1 MVKIKGGGINYGDL
15 ITNIIK
21 YGVLIV
27 LFGICILY
35 IDVANVQFIIFVV
48 LLITVV
54 LGSAIV
60 IKDLSD
66 LSSFMNIVKPNDN
79 KEFSIEKPNPSFFK
93 IFMGVFGVAAIMK
106 IISLVFFILTLNK
119 SPEGAL
125 KPYTKLMA
133 LTKPYTRDL
142 ITTTKECAIV
152 INNSITSASNCNCN
166 SNSNILT
173 LNDLNEF
180 TEFLINN
187 NYIITEHSNSNN
199 ATNNATNNTKKIIY
213 SFKITL

>member
-1 MVKIKGGGINYGDL
+1 MSQLNSQRTYLYLLYNEIIYDQLCNNYV
-15 ITNIIK
+15 N
-21 YGVLIV
+21 
-27 LFGICILY
+27 
-35 IDVANVQFIIFVV
+35 
-48 LLITVV
+48 
-54 LGSAIV
+54 
-60 IKDLSD
+60 
-66 LSSFMNIVKPNDN
+66 
-79 KEFSIEKPNPSFFK
+79 
-93 IFMGVFGVAAIMK
+93 
-106 IISLVFFILTLNK
+106 ILTLNK

-152 INNSITSASNCNCN
+152 INNSITNNITSFSTSNSNSNCNCN
-166 SNSNILT
+166 CNSNILT

-187 NYIITEHSNSNN
+187 NYIITEHSYINN
-199 ATNNATNNTKKIIY
+199 ASNNTKKIIY

>member
-1 MVKIKGGGINYGDL
+1 MSQLNSQRTYLYLLYNEIIYDQLCNNYV
-15 ITNIIK
+15 N
-21 YGVLIV
+21 
-27 LFGICILY
+27 
-35 IDVANVQFIIFVV
+35 
-48 LLITVV
+48 
-54 LGSAIV
+54 
-60 IKDLSD
+60 
-66 LSSFMNIVKPNDN
+66 
-79 KEFSIEKPNPSFFK
+79 
-93 IFMGVFGVAAIMK
+93 
-106 IISLVFFILTLNK
+106 ILTLNK

>member
-1 MVKIKGGGINYGDL
+1 MSQLNSQRTYLYLLYNEIIYDTLCNNYV
-15 ITNIIK
+15 N
-21 YGVLIV
+21 
-27 LFGICILY
+27 
-35 IDVANVQFIIFVV
+35 
-48 LLITVV
+48 
-54 LGSAIV
+54 
-60 IKDLSD
+60 
-66 LSSFMNIVKPNDN
+66 
-79 KEFSIEKPNPSFFK
+79 
-93 IFMGVFGVAAIMK
+93 
-106 IISLVFFILTLNK
+106 ILTLNK

-125 KPYTKLMA
+125 KPYTKYMA

-152 INNSITSASNCNCN
+152 INNSITNNITSFSTSNCNCN

-187 NYIITEHSNSNN
+187 NYIITEHSYS
-199 ATNNATNNTKKIIY
+199 NNATNNTKKIIY

>member
-1 MVKIKGGGINYGDL
+1 MSQLNSQRTYLYLLYNEIIYDHLCNNYV
-15 ITNIIK
+15 N
-21 YGVLIV
+21 
-27 LFGICILY
+27 
-35 IDVANVQFIIFVV
+35 
-48 LLITVV
+48 
-54 LGSAIV
+54 
-60 IKDLSD
+60 
-66 LSSFMNIVKPNDN
+66 
-79 KEFSIEKPNPSFFK
+79 
-93 IFMGVFGVAAIMK
+93 
-106 IISLVFFILTLNK
+106 ILTLNK

-152 INNSITSASNCNCN
+152 INNSITNNSITNNSITNNITYYSASNCNCN

-187 NYIITEHSNSNN
+187 NYIITEHSYS
-199 ATNNATNNTKKIIY
+199 NNATNNTKKIIY

>member
-1 MVKIKGGGINYGDL
+1 MSQLNSQRTYLYLLYNEIIYDHLCNNYV
-15 ITNIIK
+15 N
-21 YGVLIV
+21 
-27 LFGICILY
+27 
-35 IDVANVQFIIFVV
+35 
-48 LLITVV
+48 
-54 LGSAIV
+54 
-60 IKDLSD
+60 
-66 LSSFMNIVKPNDN
+66 
-79 KEFSIEKPNPSFFK
+79 
-93 IFMGVFGVAAIMK
+93 
-106 IISLVFFILTLNK
+106 ILTLNK

-152 INNSITSASNCNCN
+152 INNSITNNITSFSNSNSTSNSNCNCNCN

-173 LNDLNEF
+173 LNDVNEF

-187 NYIITEHSNSNN
+187 NYIITEHSYST
-199 ATNNATNNTKKIIY
+199 ANNATNNTKKIIY

>member
-1 MVKIKGGGINYGDL
+1 MSQLNSQRTYLYLLYNEIIYDHLCNNYV
-15 ITNIIK
+15 N
-21 YGVLIV
+21 
-27 LFGICILY
+27 
-35 IDVANVQFIIFVV
+35 
-48 LLITVV
+48 
-54 LGSAIV
+54 
-60 IKDLSD
+60 
-66 LSSFMNIVKPNDN
+66 
-79 KEFSIEKPNPSFFK
+79 
-93 IFMGVFGVAAIMK
+93 
-106 IISLVFFILTLNK
+106 ILTLNK

-152 INNSITSASNCNCN
+152 INNSITNNITSFSTSN

-187 NYIITEHSNSNN
+187 NYIITEHSYSNN
-199 ATNNATNNTKKIIY
+199 ASNNASNNTKKIIY

>member
-1 MVKIKGGGINYGDL
+1 MSQLNSQRTYLYLLYNEIIYDHLCNNYV
-15 ITNIIK
+15 N
-21 YGVLIV
+21 
-27 LFGICILY
+27 
-35 IDVANVQFIIFVV
+35 
-48 LLITVV
+48 
-54 LGSAIV
+54 
-60 IKDLSD
+60 
-66 LSSFMNIVKPNDN
+66 
-79 KEFSIEKPNPSFFK
+79 
-93 IFMGVFGVAAIMK
+93 
-106 IISLVFFILTLNK
+106 ILTLNK

-152 INNSITSASNCNCN
+152 INNNITNNITYFSTSN
-166 SNSNILT
+166 STSNILT

-187 NYIITEHSNSNN
+187 NYIITEHSYI
-199 ATNNATNNTKKIIY
+199 NNATNNTKKIIY

>member
-1 MVKIKGGGINYGDL
+1 MSQLNSQRTYLYLLYNEIIYDQLCNNYV
-15 ITNIIK
+15 N
-21 YGVLIV
+21 
-27 LFGICILY
+27 
-35 IDVANVQFIIFVV
+35 
-48 LLITVV
+48 
-54 LGSAIV
+54 
-60 IKDLSD
+60 
-66 LSSFMNIVKPNDN
+66 
-79 KEFSIEKPNPSFFK
+79 
-93 IFMGVFGVAAIMK
+93 
-106 IISLVFFILTLNK
+106 ILTLNK

-133 LTKPYTRDL
+133 LTKPYSSDL
-142 ITTTKECAIV
+142 ITITKECAIV
-152 INNSITSASNCNCN
+152 INNSITNNISSF

-187 NYIITEHSNSNN
+187 NYIITEHSYSNN